1 MIGWWWVWQNYSGT
15 VILLKFQSVA
25 NFAKITEV
33 HPNSANRTAKPHMHY
48 SNQAKF
54 VVL

>member
-1 MIGWWWVWQNYSGT
+1 MIGWWWVWQNHNGT

-25 NFAKITEV
+25 FAKITGV
-33 HPNSANRTAKPHMHY
+33 HSDSANRTAKPNMHY